1 MPELLATSLPEY
13 IAAGLK
19 EVAQEQGFTEGL
31 YRLESESGS
40 NMGDGF
46 VGQLLKVFIREADRE
61 LVVLCKLLPESEMR
75 KQQGIPLFDRE
86 TVAYMQILPLL
97 TKFQDEKALAK
108 HLPRFENVPRC
119 YYAKTTL
126 DKMESVIIMED
137 LRLQAYRM
145 WDKANPVDFEH
156 ARLLM
161 ATLGRLHALSF
172 AMKDQQPEEFAQAIE
187 TLDQHDNFRREKLK
201 QIQDRCV
208 QEIVACMDGKAAEPY
223 AIVGHG
229 DCWSNNMM
237 FQYAE
242 DEVAREQGFTEG
254 LYSLENES
262 GSKVGDGFAGDLVKV
277 FIREGDRELV
287 ILCKLL
293 PENETRKQ
301 QGISLFAR
309 ETEAYMKILPL
320 LLKFQDEKALPVH
333 LPRFDN
339 VPRCY
344 YAKTTLDSMESVV
357 IMEDLRMQ
365 AYRMWDKA
373 NPVDFEHARLLMATL
388 GRLHALS
395 FAMKDQQPEEFA
407 QCREFTDPMTKML
420 ALDPKK
426 TFPKMAASMCRRAID
441 TLEKDD
447 TYRRGK
453 LELLQDR
460 CVQEIEA
467 CVDANGAEP
476 YANQTP
482 SKIKLIDWQLSRY
495 GSPVLDLVYF
505 IFNCTDEEMRSHS
518 YQRLLSI
525 YYHSL
530 SEHLHNLGGD
540 VERQYPRIAFR
551 EQLNKFGRYGLLIA
565 MLIMPMICTP
575 NDELP
580 DTNKA
585 MEGLVKENPDGDD
598 EVHFEYGTTEKAA
611 IRYQKRM
618 SGCIRDMVP
627 KEEGFAPEQFSVQYE
642 PGSKSGDGYIGLIVR
657 ARFISSVQP
666 TLSVI
671 CKFPPEDRQQR
682 ERFNAMLLFERELF
696 IYQHVL
702 PAFEELQLQHGIDRK
717 DETYFGNYPKC
728 YHAYCDSD
736 RGEAVLIL
744 EDLLAHQ
751 RPPMKLL
758 DQYVPVDYDH
768 VRVLM
773 EALGRFN
780 ACSFALKHHRPE
792 MFEKLRQL
800 NDLLSVVLDTEQT
813 RPLTPRN

>member
-1 MPELLATSLPEY
+1 MSANQNTAFPRCFSGA
-13 IAAGLK
+13 LK
-19 EVAQEQGFTEGL
+19 EVAREQGFTEGL

-40 NMGDGF
+40 
-46 VGQLLKVFIREADRE
+46 
-61 LVVLCKLLPESEMR
+61 
-75 KQQGIPLFDRE
+75 
-86 TVAYMQILPLL
+86 
-97 TKFQDEKALAK
+97 KF
-108 HLPRFENVPRC
+108 
-119 YYAKTTL
+119 
-126 DKMESVIIMED
+126 
-137 LRLQAYRM
+137 
-145 WDKANPVDFEH
+145 
-156 ARLLM
+156 
-161 ATLGRLHALSF
+161 
-172 AMKDQQPEEFAQAIE
+172 
-187 TLDQHDNFRREKLK
+187 
-201 QIQDRCV
+201 
-208 QEIVACMDGKAAEPY
+208 
-223 AIVGHG
+223 
-229 DCWSNNMM
+229 
-237 FQYAE
+237 
-242 DEVAREQGFTEG
+242 
-254 LYSLENES
+254 
-262 GSKVGDGFAGDLVKV
+262 GDGFAGDLVKV

-309 ETEAYMKILPL
+309 ETVAYMQILPL
-320 LLKFQDEKALPVH
+320 LLKFQDEKALAKH

-357 IMEDLRMQ
+357 IMEDLRLQ

-467 CVDANGAEP
+467 CVDANAAEP
-476 YANQTP
+476 YAVIGHGDCWSNNVMFQYAEDNQTP

-525 YYHSL
+525 YYQSL

-540 VERQYPRIAFR
+540 VERQFPRSAFR
-551 EQLNKFGRYGLLIA
+551 EQLKKFGRYGLLIA
-565 MLIMPMICTP
+565 MLILPMICTP

-618 SGCIRDMVP
+618 SGCIRDMVRL
-627 KEEGFAPEQFSVQYE
+627 
-642 PGSKSGDGYIGLIVR
+642 GYI
-657 ARFISSVQP
+657 
-666 TLSVI
+666 
-671 CKFPPEDRQQR
+671 
-682 ERFNAMLLFERELF
+682 
-696 IYQHVL
+696 
-702 PAFEELQLQHGIDRK
+702 
-717 DETYFGNYPKC
+717 
-728 YHAYCDSD
+728 
-736 RGEAVLIL
+736 
-744 EDLLAHQ
+744 
-751 RPPMKLL
+751 
-758 DQYVPVDYDH
+758 
-768 VRVLM
+768 
-773 EALGRFN
+773 
-780 ACSFALKHHRPE
+780 
-792 MFEKLRQL
+792 
-800 NDLLSVVLDTEQT
+800 
-813 RPLTPRN
+813 